1 MMAAPSIRANTISS
15 GVSVNLADA
24 LAKTMNDVHTVMV
37 TMAAAMPLKLIM
49 LSLSKFAFFKLLSLF
64 RPALSNPFLCLLLLA
79 PVLWVSTTQAQALP
93 AEIEAVLTRSRIPK
107 DAISLYVIDAHPGT
121 TQPLLAHRATAPM
134 NPASVM
140 KLVTSVAALDLLGP
154 AYTWQTQVL
163 IDPAGR
169 SGQIKDGV
177 LDGNLVIKG
186 GGDPKLVVERVWLLL
201 QRVRSTG
208 IHTISGDLMLD
219 RSAFESVDKNPAA
232 FDGEPMKPYN
242 ASPDALLVNYK
253 SVVMTFTP
261 SALDGY
267 ATIQYDP
274 PLHGVA
280 MPSTVALSS
289 SSASASCGD
298 YRGGLKAD
306 FSDPKRFRFLG
317 TYPRA
322 CGEKVWPVAYAD
334 PASFAGRAV
343 LGMWEGMAGKLGGM
357 VRTVDAR
364 PQGTAAAPSSAKA
377 LFTLTSPT
385 LAEVMRD
392 MNKFSNNVLAQHVF
406 LSLSLNAKSATSPA
420 SFEASQAQLAAW
432 WKSRYGAGTV
442 LGGAAGIEAPTVDN
456 GSGLSRTERISAL
469 ALARMLQ
476 DAYGAPFMPE
486 LLASLPMNGVDG
498 TLRKSRATVGIAHLK
513 TGSLNNVV
521 SRAGYVHAQRA
532 GKEGKRYVLVAIVNS
547 NNPDVL
553 AAARPVL
560 DALTDWVAAQ

>member
-1 MMAAPSIRANTISS
+1 
-15 GVSVNLADA
+15 
-24 LAKTMNDVHTVMV
+24 VMV
-37 TMAAAMPLKLIM
+37 TMAAAMPLKFIM
-49 LSLSKFAFFKLLSLF
+49 TSLSKFVFVLSL
-64 RPALSNPFLCLLLLA
+64 
-79 PVLWVSTTQAQALP
+79 LWVSAVQAQAQAYVQVAALP
-93 AEIEAVLTRSRIPK
+93 PEIETVLTRSRIPRE
-107 DAISLYVIDAHPGT
+107 AISLYVIDAQPSV
-121 TQPLLAHRATAPM
+121 TQPMLSHRSTVPM

-163 IDPAGR
+163 VDPAGR

-177 LDGNLVIKG
+177 LDGNLIIKG

-201 QRVRSTG
+201 QRVRSMG
-208 IHTISGDLMLD
+208 IHTIGGDLILD
-219 RSAFESVDKNPAA
+219 RSAFDVADKNAAA

-261 SALDGY
+261 YPLDGH
-267 ATIQYDP
+267 ARVQYDP

-298 YRGGLKAD
+298 YRSGLKAA

-317 TYPRA
+317 AYPRA
-322 CGEKVWPVAYAD
+322 CGEKVWAIAYTD

-343 LGMWEGMAGKLGGM
+343 LGMWESMAGKLGGM
-357 VRTVDAR
+357 VRTSDAR
-364 PQGTAAAPSSAKA
+364 LQGTAEAASGAKSLSL

-406 LSLSLNAKSATSPA
+406 LGLSLNTKSPA
-420 SFEASQAQLAAW
+420 TFEASQAALASW

-442 LGGAAGIEAPTVDN
+442 LGGASGIDAPTVDN

-486 LLASLPMNGVDG
+486 LMASLPMNGVDG

-547 NNPDVL
+547 NNPEVL
-553 AAARPVL
+553 AAARPVF
-560 DALTDWVAAQ
+560 DALTDWAAGQ